1 MHVLASFPGAV
12 KRFLQTAALLVFFL
26 IPRASG
32 DPLITEFLADNK
44 ASIVDE
50 DNSHSDW
57 AEIFNPDNAPVNMA
71 GWYLSDKVSNPTQWQ
86 FPAVT
91 IPSKGFLIVFLDSK
105 DRHIPG
111 LLLHTNF
118 GLSKGGEALL
128 LTKPDG
134 VTTVSQYVFGAQIED
149 VSYGTCSTV
158 ESTILI
164 QQGTPAKVLI
174 PTAVDNSAIG
184 TTWRNAGFDDSSWVV
199 PSGQPGTLAVGY
211 FNFGSTSNPDFS
223 SMLGYNVSAQ
233 MGGGSGKSAYIR
245 IPFNITDPKKV
256 QELKFRIDYDDGF
269 AAYLNGQLITA
280 SANAPSPLAYNSNTN
295 QTHNPGTFAD
305 YDITDLIPDLV
316 AGTNVLAIHGLNNGS
331 SSDFFILPEL
341 TGRIDNPLVTP
352 QTGFFSVA
360 TPGALNGGA
369 DTIQLPQTVTFS
381 RAPGPFAG
389 TFTLTMSGA
398 GAGQKI
404 YYNISDPNGNP
415 AAGLSDP
422 TPSSTLY
429 SGAITISSN
438 KLIRAAVFNTTNG
451 QKGKTA
457 TAHYVLLESGATNNT
472 SAFTSNLPIVLLDD
486 HGYGNPVDSSTGL
499 YTTALLYVFEP
510 AGGIAA
516 LNSAPS
522 FSSRAGFRIRGR
534 TSATFPKRGYGLE
547 TWNEKDADLKVP
559 LLGLP
564 AESDWVFSNPY
575 KYDDVFIHNA
585 FIFEISRRIGRWAP
599 RTRLAEVFAN
609 VNGGKLDLADYSG
622 VYEICEKI
630 ERGENRLNITELGSE
645 AMSGDALTGGY
656 IFKIDELDPGEVGWT
671 TPRNIKPVVVEPDVT
686 SAEVDQAAPST
697 FNPVKKAQVDYL
709 KAYVNAFE
717 TTLYA
722 ERNTNFATRNYRK
735 YIDVPSW
742 IDHSLLEI
750 LAFNVDAFTLSA
762 YFHKDRN
769 GKINAGPI
777 WDFDRALNSDDGR
790 DANPRQWNGMNIAP
804 DWWGQLLRDP
814 DYVQALVDRWWELR
828 RGVFSDESLG
838 ALVDQLGS
846 EVGAAAGA
854 RDAARWPGVD
864 GNTPESGSYLGEL
877 AAMKAWLT
885 SSSPGSL
892 GRTNW
897 IDSQFPKP
905 PATTSDSGVV
915 SPGTVITLSGT
926 GTMRYT
932 TNGTDPRPAGGSPS
946 SSAFTYTGPITI
958 NQTTVLTVRT
968 SGTFSSLP
976 ATVNISWG
984 PPLTRVYLVNESFAS
999 AGDLTVSE
1007 INFNPLGP
1015 TDAETAAVPEVTAD
1029 DFEFIEL
1036 TNTGNRKVNTFE
1048 VKFGAGFPVAEAVLS
1063 ARSLAPGEIAF
1074 LVKNREAFIARYG
1087 TSMAGKIIGEW
1098 KTGALSNAGATIKI
1112 FARDGSPIQEFSYS
1126 DNAVWP
1132 ERADGGGSTLE
1143 YVGASFANADF
1154 SNPAN
1159 WHASIDISGSPG
1171 TNGSDPDT
1179 RVVINEILAHSNSP
1193 RVDAIELHNRSGSV
1207 VDIGGWYLSDA
1218 FEPSSVAGY
1227 KQFRVPSGTVLAAG
1241 GYAVFTEEDFN
1252 PNGDWNPGAGT
1263 RGSNEFAFDAHHG
1276 DEAWLLKADLSGNA
1290 LQFVDHVG
1298 FGATPADESIGRWPN
1313 GTGAMYPMQART
1325 LLDENSGDTPRHGA
1339 GAANTPPRIGK
1350 LVVSEI
1356 VHSPSGGAVDLE
1368 FIEVRNTGAVG
1379 QSLAEWRIGGDVAFQ
1394 FQAADSLSPG
1404 GLVVIVPFPP
1414 ADSVKSGSFRTAHG
1428 IPASIPLLGP
1438 WTLGHSLGSE
1448 GDLVLYRAD
1457 TPPADEPD
1465 YYPLLIEDQVRYSSL
1480 PPWPDAFGRFSLNRP
1495 DAGTLGDDAASW
1507 KLDIASP
1514 GTLGPTYAQWKECY
1528 FPGGGTGSNAED
1540 DSDSDGTTN
1549 ILEYSRGTDPRRF
1562 ELHSAFTPSFA
1573 WQAGAGG
1580 GSYVFSF
1587 TKPVDRPASAY
1598 QVQQSTDLVSWTDVA
1613 DIPVMTGPGL
1623 ETRTVTVPILGNA
1636 TPRLFFRLKVIVS
1649 P

>member
-1 MHVLASFPGAV
+1 M
-12 KRFLQTAALLVFFL
+12 KCFLQTAALLFFL
-26 IPRASG
+26 ISRASG

-57 AEIFNPDNAPVNMA
+57 AEIYNPDNAPVNMA

-105 DRHIPG
+105 DRRIPG
-111 LLLHTNF
+111 LPLHTNF

-174 PTAVDNSAIG
+174 PTAVDDSAIG

-223 SMLGYNVSAQ
+223 SRLGYNVSSQ

-245 IPFNITDPKKV
+245 IPFNITDPTRV
-256 QELKFRIDYDDGF
+256 HELKFRIDYDDGF
-269 AAYLNGQLITA
+269 AAYLNGQLITV
-280 SANAPSPLAYNSNTN
+280 SANVPSPLAYNSNTN

-305 YDITDLIPDLV
+305 YDITDLIPGLV
-316 AGTNVLAIHGLNNGS
+316 AGANVLAIHGLNNGN

-341 TGRIDNPLVTP
+341 TGRIDNPLATP

-381 RAPGPFAG
+381 RAPGPFVG

-415 AAGLSDP
+415 AAGLADP

-457 TAHYVLLESGATNNT
+457 TAQYVLLESGAANNT
-472 SAFTSNLPIVLLDD
+472 STFTSNLPIVLLDD
-486 HGYGNPVDSSTGL
+486 HGYGTPVDSGTGL
-499 YTTALLYVFEP
+499 YTTTLLYVFEP
-510 AGGIAA
+510 AGGIAT

-547 TWNEKDADLKVP
+547 TWSEKDDDLKVP

-585 FIFEISRRIGRWAP
+585 FIFEVSRRIGRWAP

-609 VNGGKLDLADYSG
+609 VNGGKLDYTDYSG

-630 ERGENRLNITELGSE
+630 ERGWNRLDIAELGAE

-722 ERNTNFATRNYRK
+722 ERSTNFATRNYRK

-762 YFHKDRN
+762 YFHKDKN

-777 WDFDRALNSDDGR
+777 WDFDRSLNSDDGR

-804 DWWGQLLRDP
+804 DWWGQLLCDP

-828 RGVFSDESLG
+828 KGAFSDASLG
-838 ALVDQLGS
+838 ALVDQLGN

-864 GNTPESGSYLGEL
+864 GNAPESGSYLGEV

-885 SSSPGSL
+885 SSTPGSL

-897 IDSQFPKP
+897 IDSQLPKP
-905 PATTSDSGVV
+905 PATTADSGVV

-958 NQTTVLTVRT
+958 NQTTILTVRT
-968 SGTFSSLP
+968 SGTFSTLP
-976 ATVNISWG
+976 ATVNIS
-984 PPLTRVYLVNESFAS
+984 
-999 AGDLTVSE
+999 
-1007 INFNPLGP
+1007 
-1015 TDAETAAVPEVTAD
+1015 
-1029 DFEFIEL
+1029 
-1036 TNTGNRKVNTFE
+1036 
-1048 VKFGAGFPVAEAVLS
+1048 
-1063 ARSLAPGEIAF
+1063 
-1074 LVKNREAFIARYG
+1074 
-1087 TSMAGKIIGEW
+1087 
-1098 KTGALSNAGATIKI
+1098 
-1112 FARDGSPIQEFSYS
+1112 
-1126 DNAVWP
+1126 
-1132 ERADGGGSTLE
+1132 
-1143 YVGASFANADF
+1143 
-1154 SNPAN
+1154 
-1159 WHASIDISGSPG
+1159 
-1171 TNGSDPDT
+1171 
-1179 RVVINEILAHSNSP
+1179 
-1193 RVDAIELHNRSGSV
+1193 
-1207 VDIGGWYLSDA
+1207 
-1218 FEPSSVAGY
+1218 
-1227 KQFRVPSGTVLAAG
+1227 
-1241 GYAVFTEEDFN
+1241 
-1252 PNGDWNPGAGT
+1252 
-1263 RGSNEFAFDAHHG
+1263 
-1276 DEAWLLKADLSGNA
+1276 
-1290 LQFVDHVG
+1290 
-1298 FGATPADESIGRWPN
+1298 
-1313 GTGAMYPMQART
+1313 
-1325 LLDENSGDTPRHGA
+1325 
-1339 GAANTPPRIGK
+1339 
-1350 LVVSEI
+1350 
-1356 VHSPSGGAVDLE
+1356 
-1368 FIEVRNTGAVG
+1368 
-1379 QSLAEWRIGGDVAFQ
+1379 
-1394 FQAADSLSPG
+1394 
-1404 GLVVIVPFPP
+1404 
-1414 ADSVKSGSFRTAHG
+1414 
-1428 IPASIPLLGP
+1428 
-1438 WTLGHSLGSE
+1438 
-1448 GDLVLYRAD
+1448 
-1457 TPPADEPD
+1457 
-1465 YYPLLIEDQVRYSSL
+1465 
-1480 PPWPDAFGRFSLNRP
+1480 
-1495 DAGTLGDDAASW
+1495 
-1507 KLDIASP
+1507 
-1514 GTLGPTYAQWKECY
+1514 
-1528 FPGGGTGSNAED
+1528 
-1540 DSDSDGTTN
+1540 
-1549 ILEYSRGTDPRRF
+1549 
-1562 ELHSAFTPSFA
+1562 
-1573 WQAGAGG
+1573 
-1580 GSYVFSF
+1580 
-1587 TKPVDRPASAY
+1587 
-1598 QVQQSTDLVSWTDVA
+1598 
-1613 DIPVMTGPGL
+1613 
-1623 ETRTVTVPILGNA
+1623 
-1636 TPRLFFRLKVIVS
+1636 
-1649 P
+1649 